1 MWAALYLD
9 GRHVAHERL
18 RVLALLRVSLRH
30 GQQLPRRRQ
39 AIGLGRP
46 RHWDTLE
53 AIPPR
58 SKWKSDNGK
67 F

>member
-1 MWAALYLD
+1 
-9 GRHVAHERL
+9 VAHERL